1 MTAFPRLN
9 PGEQLD
15 RMRGFAH
22 EALPLWNIENAAL
35 DLLKYR
41 ENAVFKVTT
50 GESKFAMRVHRPGY
64 HTDAALR
71 SELQWMEA
79 LSDAGVDV
87 PRIVPT
93 ASGELFATSEA
104 VDMPAPLQ
112 IDLFEWIEGRQLG
125 SVETGVSCT
134 AQSVHELY
142 FKIGELAA
150 LLHDQAQAWT
160 PPTGFVRH
168 AWDEHGLA
176 GKDPLWGRFWELSA
190 LTREQRRLLDAARE
204 RVHRELGSL
213 SKTPTDYSLIH
224 ADFSPE
230 NLLVEGSRVRL
241 IDFDD
246 AGYGWHL
253 FELATPLFFLM
264 DEPYFEAANQALI
277 SGYRSRRALSD
288 EQLGR
293 LPLFLLARGLTY
305 VGWVHTRPE
314 TETARELTGMLV
326 DMCCRLAHDYL
337 GTSGRHATGCKT

>member
-1 MTAFPRLN
+1 VTAFARLN
-9 PGEQLD
+9 PEEQLD
-15 RMRGFAH
+15 RMREFAH
-22 EALPLWNIENAAL
+22 VALPSWNIESAAL

-50 GESKFAMRVHRPGY
+50 ADGRFALRVHRPGY

-71 SELQWMEA
+71 SELQWMDALAEA
-79 LSDAGVDV
+79 GIDV

-93 ASGELFATSEA
+93 AAGELFATYEVA
-104 VDMPAPLQ
+104 DMPAPLQ
-112 IDLFEWIEGRQLG
+112 IDLFEWIDGRQLG
-125 SVETGVSCT
+125 SVEAGVSGT
-134 AQSVHELY
+134 PQSIHDLY

-160 PPTGFVRH
+160 PPREFVRH

-176 GKDPLWGRFWELSA
+176 GEDPFWGRFWELPA
-190 LTREQRRLLDAARE
+190 LTREQRGLLTAARE

-213 SKTPTDYSLIH
+213 PKTPTDYSLIH

-230 NLLVEGSRVRL
+230 NLLVEGNRVRV

-246 AGYGWHL
+246 AGFGWHL

-264 DEPYFEAANQALI
+264 DEPYFEAANDAVI

-288 EQLGR
+288 EQLER

-305 VGWVHTRPE
+305 VGWVHTRAE
-314 TETARELTGMLV
+314 TQTARELTGMLV
-326 DMCCRLAHDYL
+326 DMCCRQAHDYL
-337 GTSGRHATGCKT
+337 GASGR